1 MQDTNDIISKN
12 REKIYEKL
20 NYQSQPENYNSN
32 IPWVVQQQISA
43 TNGIHY
49 IDRIGKIKNY
59 PIYELPV
66 PPVTGD
72 NLFLDI
78 GCGWGRWLVAGSNKG
93 YIPIGIDLRL
103 EFCETARKVLTD
115 LGKNGYTV
123 VADLENIPFQDNLFS
138 LVWSFSVIQ
147 HTHYNRLINCL
158 GHINRILTSE
168 GFTKLEF
175 PNKKG
180 IRNRLSNVKFSES
193 RKNDYNSWC
202 VRYYTPDEYKDIFN
216 TYLDNFSYTNH
227 SFLGIGVLKE
237 DLKYVSLKNKL
248 LCSASLLGSAL
259 TSIIPSLRNYSDSIY
274 ISSTKKNRNAL
285 INNAVQNFLKL
296 HKADP
301 TNNLNILTL
310 LRCPIHG
317 SEIELSSD
325 CKKAIS
331 KGNGIFYPIENT
343 IPIMISSEARSL

>member
-1 MQDTNDIISKN
+1 MQETNDIVSKN

-20 NYQSQPENYNSN
+20 NYQPQPEDYQSN

-49 IDRIGKIKNY
+49 IDRIGKIKDY

-72 NLFLDI
+72 KLFLDI

-123 VADLENIPFQDNLFS
+123 VADLENVPLQDNLFD
-138 LVWSFSVIQ
+138 LAWSFSVIQ
-147 HTHYNRLINCL
+147 HTHYKRLTNCL
-158 GHINRILTSE
+158 QHINRVLTPG

-180 IRNRLSNVKFSES
+180 IRNSIANVKYSES
-193 RKNDYNSWC
+193 RKDDYNSWC
-202 VRYYTPDEYKDIFN
+202 VRYYTPDEYRDIFN
-216 TYLDNFSYTNH
+216 TYLADFSYTNH
-227 SFLGIGVLKE
+227 SFLGIGILKE
-237 DLKYVSLKNKL
+237 DLKYVSLKNKII
-248 LCSASLLGSAL
+248 CSASLLGSAL
-259 TSIIPSLRNYSDSIY
+259 TTIIPGLKAYADSIY
-274 ISSTKKNRNAL
+274 VSAVKKSRTAPTNEAIAR
-285 INNAVQNFLKL
+285 FLQL

-301 TNNLNILTL
+301 GNNLNIATL

-325 CKKAIS
+325 GKKAIS
-331 KGNGIFYPIENT
+331 KGNGIYYPIENG

>member
-1 MQDTNDIISKN
+1 MQDANNIISKN

-20 NYQSQPENYNSN
+20 NYQPQPENYNSN

-66 PPVTGD
+66 PPTIGD

-103 EFCETARKVLTD
+103 EFCQTARKVLTD
-115 LGKNGYTV
+115 LGGNGYTV
-123 VADLENIPFQDNLFS
+123 VADLENIPFQDNLFQ

-147 HTHYNRLINCL
+147 HTHYKRLTNCL
-158 GHINRILTSE
+158 ENINRILTAE
-168 GFTKLEF
+168 GSTKLEF
-175 PNKKG
+175 PNKNG

-193 RKNDYNSWC
+193 RKDDYNSWC
-202 VRYYTPDEYKDIFN
+202 VRYYTPEEYKDIFN
-216 TYLDNFSYTNH
+216 KHLNNFSYTNH

-237 DLKYVSLKNKL
+237 DLKYVSFKNKL
-248 LCSASLLGSAL
+248 LCSASLFGSAL
-259 TSIIPSLRNYSDSIY
+259 TNIIPSLKEYSDSIY
-274 ISSTKKNRNAL
+274 ISAKKKDKKATT
-285 INNAVQNFLKL
+285 NNAIAKFIQL
-296 HKADP
+296 HK
-301 TNNLNILTL
+301 TNPSDNLNIITL

-325 CKKAIS
+325 GKKAIS
-331 KGNGIFYPIENT
+331 KGHGIYYPIEND